1 MAHNVRALLVELF
14 GDSVATD
21 DTTSDVTIGTVAVQL
36 LTYNPRRVRAIL
48 TNLGGAP
55 VVIGRDFAVTATTGI
70 QIAPGESLEFDW
82 QEDLEDVTRQW
93 VGISAAA
100 GNSVHVHEVILNG
113 TVDASSD
120 L

>member
-21 DTTSDVTIGTVAVQL
+21 DNPSDVTVGTAATQL
-36 LTYNPRRVRAIL
+36 LAYNARRVRAEL
-48 TNLGGAP
+48 TNLGGAS
-55 VVIGRDFAVTATTGI
+55 VIIGRDFSVTATKGI
-70 QIAPGESLEFDW
+70 QIAPGETLVLDW

-93 VGISAAA
+93 VGISAVA
-100 GNSVHVHEVILNG
+100 GNSVHVHEVILTG
-113 TVDASSD
+113 TIAASAD